1 MVNPQL
7 KKAYD
12 ELCASPNDA
21 DAAWFR
27 ARGYSFEKVLAEL
40 LRLDNLDPRTSYKA
54 PGEQIDG
61 SFFLDGTV
69 FLMEAKWH
77 KDEIPAST
85 LYQFKGKVDGKLVG
99 TIGVFISMSGFSEDA
114 VNALTL
120 GKSLNLILFDQRD
133 IDAAINKGLG
143 FRSILKRKLRQAAEE
158 GAVYFPT
165 EMDVVTS
172 ETSSSVEI
180 EKLDYDAAT
189 DSVFSEQVPARDWSG
204 LVVICEG
211 SIDRELIL
219 QFAKRILASI
229 QSRRSIKIVVAM
241 GKYSVP
247 KVANAMM
254 GYITS
259 EEKILIVVDGDNNIP
274 KTLEMLKKNI
284 YFDRWLVSMP
294 DPTIETWLGIDSRVI
309 RRQPIT
315 ERTRMILEAAAIVDI
330 EELKNR
336 DQSFRTF
343 YSALTGT

>member
-1 MVNPQL
+1 
-7 KKAYD
+7 
-12 ELCASPNDA
+12 
-21 DAAWFR
+21 
-27 ARGYSFEKVLAEL
+27 
-40 LRLDNLDPRTSYKA
+40 
-54 PGEQIDG
+54 
-61 SFFLDGTV
+61 
-69 FLMEAKWH
+69 
-77 KDEIPAST
+77 
-85 LYQFKGKVDGKLVG
+85 
-99 TIGVFISMSGFSEDA
+99 
-114 VNALTL
+114 
-120 GKSLNLILFDQRD
+120 

-294 DPTIETWLGIDSRVI
+294 DPTIETSLGINSRVI